1 MSARFRVGN
10 GIFVRSEKIPRKRL
24 AMVSVIPRKK
34 VLIPRHSEIY
44 GRVNIEA
51 RNVTEWKKK
60 CFTRIL
66 LQQTE
71 LRACFRP
78 RNASERNSESILLFL
93 LDGTEFRV
101 VFSSVQWFGTEFRVS
116 FDFLFHGT
124 GPNFKLLRSPRIDS
138 KEPIPPGCVAWRAG
152 TTTLFLFGS

>member
-1 MSARFRVGN
+1 MNFVPKKFRGKDSYW
-10 GIFVRSEKIPRKRL
+10 F
-24 AMVSVIPRKK
+24 SVIPRKK

-51 RNVTEWKKK
+51 RYVTEWKNF
-60 CFTRIL
+60 FTRIL

-101 VFSSVQWFGTEFRVS
+101 VFSSVEWFGTEFRVS

-124 GPNFKLLRSPRIDS
+124 EPNFKLLRSPRIDS
-138 KEPIPPGCVAWRAG
+138 KEPITPGCIAWRAG